1 MFSKKEEK
9 MSVTDIVNSS
19 NVISKET
26 KITGDIK
33 AQGNI
38 RVEGTVEGTIQSKSK
53 IVIGDSALVTG
64 NINATEA
71 EIAGKIE
78 GEIICT
84 DTLYLKKT
92 ANVFGNIYTLKLVVE
107 NGAVFNGKI
116 QMTTTHSLDVNLSDK
131 QNGQFKKELAAG

>member
-26 KITGDIK
+26 RITGDIK

-84 DTLYLKKT
+84 DTLFLKRT
-92 ANVFGNIYTLKLVVE
+92 AIVHGNIYTLKLVVE

-116 QMTTTHSLDVNLSDK
+116 QMTTTHALDVNMSDK
-131 QNGQFKKELAAG
+131 QNGQYKKELAAG